1 MEQQS
6 SSSQAGQQQQVPREA
21 KLVSLLLSSSGVT
34 ECEPKVIQ
42 QLIEFMYRTNISCV
56 PSMGASDSKFVLA

>member
-1 MEQQS
+1 MEQQP

-21 KLVSLLLSSSGVT
+21 KLVSLLLSSSGVA

-42 QLIEFMYRTNISCV
+42 QLIEFMYRT
-56 PSMGASDSKFVLA
+56 SMGRVFLT